1 MADAA
6 VSAGFA
12 AWLKAEQRML
22 PVAVPGA
29 TRWPRGRTIAVAT
42 PFATVEGAQAE
53 GARLTAFYAAPLVL
67 DRAIVVGRRADLW
80 GRCIAVDYARYG
92 YAPGDLVFVIGAQE
106 LDNGTTQLTVLRRL
120 AA

>member
-1 MADAA
+1 
-6 VSAGFA
+6 V
-12 AWLKAEQRML
+12 
-22 PVAVPGA
+22 
-29 TRWPRGRTIAVAT
+29 
-42 PFATVEGAQAE
+42 
-53 GARLTAFYAAPLVL
+53 
-67 DRAIVVGRRADLW
+67 